1 MWLSGPPFSRTH
13 LNTGKIMTRDTEDQ
27 IMGWYIIMMIVLA
40 VIAIANATPTP
51 STKTCECTEV
61 QQ

>member
-1 MWLSGPPFSRTH
+1 
-13 LNTGKIMTRDTEDQ
+13 MTRETEDQ

-51 STKTCECTEV
+51 ATKTCECTEAH
-61 QQ
+61 Q

>member
-1 MWLSGPPFSRTH
+1 
-13 LNTGKIMTRDTEDQ
+13 MTRETEDQ

-51 STKTCECTEV
+51 PTKTCECTEA

>member
-1 MWLSGPPFSRTH
+1 MR
-13 LNTGKIMTRDTEDQ
+13 RETEDQ

-40 VIAIANATPTP
+40 VIAIANATPTSP
-51 STKTCECTEV
+51 SKTCNCTEV

>member
-1 MWLSGPPFSRTH
+1 MARE
-13 LNTGKIMTRDTEDQ
+13 TEDQ

-40 VIAIANATPTP
+40 GIAIANATPTP
-51 STKTCECTEV
+51 PTKTCECTEA